1 LSDFTGFK
9 GIPGKTALVTGSAKG
24 IGLAIAAHIG
34 KLGANVVISDI
45 LKDQASEAAQQLKS
59 QGINVISVV
68 SDISKSEDVE
78 QLFKIAADT
87 FGGVDILVNNAG
99 ITRDNLLV
107 RMDEEAW
114 DAVMAVNLKGAFL
127 CIKAAARGMMK
138 KRYGRIVN
146 ISSIVGMIG
155 NAGQTNYSASKAGLI
170 ALTKSAAKELAG
182 RGITVNAIAPG
193 FIASEMTEKLPQE
206 VKDGFLNATPL
217 KRPGTPEDIAG
228 VVSFLISDAASFI
241 TGQVIPVDG
250 GMVM

>member
-1 LSDFTGFK
+1 MNDFTGFK
-9 GIPGKTALVTGSAKG
+9 GISGKTALITGAAKG
-24 IGLAIAAHIG
+24 IGFTIAANIG
-34 KLGANVVISDI
+34 QLGANIVISDI
-45 LKDQASEAAQQLKS
+45 LKDQAGEAVDKLKNL
-59 QGINVISVV
+59 GINAISVAG
-68 SDISKSEDVE
+68 DISKSDDVG
-78 QLFKIAADT
+78 QLFKTAVDT

-107 RMDEEAW
+107 RLDEEAW
-114 DAVMAVNLKGAFL
+114 DTVMAVNLKGPFL

-138 KRYGRIVN
+138 KRFGRIVN
-146 ISSIVGMIG
+146 ISSIVGLIG
-155 NAGQTNYSASKAGLI
+155 NAGQANYSASKAGLI

-193 FIASEMTEKLPQE
+193 FIATEMTEKLPQE

-217 KRPGTPEDIAG
+217 KRPGTPEDVAG
-228 VVSFLISDAASFI
+228 VVSFLISDAASYI

>member
-1 LSDFTGFK
+1 MNDFTGFK
-9 GIPGKTALVTGSAKG
+9 GISGKTALITGAAKG
-24 IGLAIAAHIG
+24 IGYTIAANIG
-34 KLGANVVISDI
+34 QLGANIVISDI
-45 LKDQASEAAQQLKS
+45 LKDQSGEAVDKLKGL
-59 QGINVISVV
+59 GINAISVAGDV
-68 SDISKSEDVE
+68 SKSDDVE
-78 QLFKIAADT
+78 QLFKTAVDT

-107 RMDEEAW
+107 RLDEEAW
-114 DAVMAVNLKGAFL
+114 DTVMAVNLKGPFL

-138 KRYGRIVN
+138 KRFGRIVN
-146 ISSIVGMIG
+146 ISSIVGLIG
-155 NAGQTNYSASKAGLI
+155 NAGQANYSASKAGLI

-193 FIASEMTEKLPQE
+193 FIATEMTEKLPQE

-217 KRPGTPEDIAG
+217 KRPGTPEDVAG
-228 VVSFLISDAASFI
+228 VVSFLISDAASYI